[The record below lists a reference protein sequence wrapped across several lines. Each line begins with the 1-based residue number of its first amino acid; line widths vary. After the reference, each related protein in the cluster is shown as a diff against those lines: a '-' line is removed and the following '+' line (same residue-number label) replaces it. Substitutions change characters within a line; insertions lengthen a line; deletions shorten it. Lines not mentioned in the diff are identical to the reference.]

1 MFFTLLKYEFKKLF
15 KKRSVWIIVII
26 SALCIPISLLFNLIF
41 YTVTIDTERGSL
53 SGQYLAVLKA
63 DIAQDKELSGRPID
77 DDFISFLQEA
87 EKVSEIG
94 ESYDKNS
101 PEYIRYIRAYDN
113 AQMYVTDTLKMSYSD
128 PADMTAENFYK
139 MRSEYMEEE
148 WDYYLL
154 DESAKKY
161 LKAMDEKNSKPFTYR
176 YCSAYDIIS
185 MGISIGGVLLVFAA
199 AICVPG
205 IFVEDKRT
213 RTDRIVY
220 SSKHGKTLVYG
231 VKTTAAALFLIADFL
246 LVAVITVI
254 TAAAFYGLEGFDA
267 PVQMFELMS
276 AMNLTC
282 GEAVL
287 ILAGMGIAEGLILSV
302 MCMIIS
308 EFTSSGTPVIVTLL
322 VMFMTGRMINFEP
335 SHKILIRLW
344 DILPSQI
351 AFYYNAFSVKL
362 FKAFGRYF
370 FAYQAAPVI
379 YLAVSAVLIWVGYM
393 HYKRYQTK

>member
-15 KKRSVWIIVII
+15 KKKSVWITVII
-26 SALCIPISLLFNLIF
+26 SALCIPVSLLSNLIF
-41 YTVTIDTERGSL
+41 FRVTIDTERGSL

-63 DIAQDKELSGRPID
+63 DIEQDRELSGRPID
-77 DDFISFLQEA
+77 DDFIAFLQDA
-87 EKVSEIG
+87 EKVSEVG

-101 PEYIRYIRAYDN
+101 PEYIGYVRAYDN
-113 AQMYVTDTLKMSYSD
+113 AQMYVTDTLKMNYSD
-128 PADMTAENFYK
+128 PADMTAENFYQV
-139 MRSEYMEEE
+139 RSDYMEDE

-154 DESAKKY
+154 DEGAKQY
-161 LKAMDEKNSKPFTYR
+161 LKAMDEKNVKPFTYR

-185 MGISIGGVLLVFAA
+185 MGITIGGALLVFAA

-231 VKTTAAALFLIADFL
+231 AKTTAAAIFLIADFL

-254 TAAAFYGLEGFDA
+254 TAAAFYGLDGFDA
-267 PVQMFELMS
+267 PVQMFELMLP
-276 AMNLTC
+276 MDITC

-287 ILAGMGIAEGLILSV
+287 ILAGMGIAEGLMLSA
-302 MCMIIS
+302 MGMIIS

-322 VMFMTGRMINFEP
+322 VMFMAGKMINFEP
-335 SHKILIRLW
+335 PHKILIRLW

-351 AFYYNAFSVKL
+351 AFYRSAFSIKL
-362 FKAFGRYF
+362 FKVFGKYF

-379 YLAVSAVLIWVGYM
+379 YLAVSAVLIWIGYM
-393 HYKRYQTK
+393 HYKRYQAK